1 MLSDEGKRVKKELEN
16 FCQSKRKIENLKS
29 ELRYWENLGG
39 AVQSASSEEHV
50 CGGESTPYAER
61 RLMNIERLK
70 DLISKAIDK
79 AAELEDRFLNDLQQ
93 LDPLSHNLLWE
104 RYFTG
109 KPLKKIIREY
119 NYSDRHIFRLY
130 DVAFE
135 KISENHKDGTK
146 CQF

>member
-50 CGGESTPYAER
+50 CGGENVPYAER

-109 KPLKKIIREY
+109 KPLKKIIRDF
-119 NYSDRHIFRLY
+119 NYSECHIYRLY
-130 DVAFE
+130 DGAFE
-135 KISENHKDGTK
+135 EFSQIHKNESK
-146 CQF
+146 